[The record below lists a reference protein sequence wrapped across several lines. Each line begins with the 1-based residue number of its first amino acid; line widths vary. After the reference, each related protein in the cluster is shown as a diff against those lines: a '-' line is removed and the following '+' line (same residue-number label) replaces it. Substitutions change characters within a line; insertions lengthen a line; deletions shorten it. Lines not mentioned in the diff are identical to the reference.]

1 MIDKV
6 KIVSNNDNTYI
17 LTAYLKVESWIN
29 KDGGTTVKNKLF
41 NIYGDGRDI
50 VDAMI
55 EFEDNLIQM
64 YKRYKDVS
72 VNNLSEDGIEFQKNL
87 KLYFE
92 RND

>member
-17 LTAYLKVESWIN
+17 LTAHLEVESWVN
-29 KDGGTTVKNKLF
+29 KEGGVTVKNKLF

-72 VNNLSEDGIEFQKNL
+72 VNNLSKDGIEYQKNL